1 MRRILEIVRKEFAQ
15 LRRDRRLLGILIVAP
30 VFQLFIL
37 GYAATTDLREVPV
50 AVCDMDRSASS
61 RSLLDA
67 VSASGDFRLRHF
79 VDAPQ
84 ELDVYLDRNKVDL
97 ALVIPRDYGRRVIRG
112 EAATVQ
118 VLVDGTRTNAGLA
131 LSQLSGA
138 IGQHAQFILLDRLTK
153 RGISGERP
161 EVQLATRV
169 WYNPELKS
177 RNFML
182 PGVLALVLLIIATA
196 ATSMAIVREKENGT
210 IEQIIVTPIRS
221 LELIAGKLIPFAI
234 VGMVEVLLVLSVATL
249 WFRVPLKGSGV
260 LLLTLTFLFVITTQG
275 MGLFVSTVSRT
286 QQQAMMIIIFFIALP
301 MILLS
306 GFVFPI
312 ENMPK
317 PIQPITYLMPLR
329 YFLVI
334 VRGIFLKGVGM
345 EVLWP
350 RVVALAAFA
359 FGILALAVAR
369 FQKRVG

>member
-1 MRRILEIVRKEFAQ
+1 
-15 LRRDRRLLGILIVAP
+15 
-30 VFQLFIL
+30 
-37 GYAATTDLREVPV
+37 
-50 AVCDMDRSASS
+50 
-61 RSLLDA
+61 
-67 VSASGDFRLRHF
+67 
-79 VDAPQ
+79 
-84 ELDVYLDRNKVDL
+84 
-97 ALVIPRDYGRRVIRG
+97 
-112 EAATVQ
+112 
-118 VLVDGTRTNAGLA
+118 
-131 LSQLSGA
+131 
-138 IGQHAQFILLDRLTK
+138 
-153 RGISGERP
+153 
-161 EVQLATRV
+161 
-169 WYNPELKS
+169 
-177 RNFML
+177 
-182 PGVLALVLLIIATA
+182 
-196 ATSMAIVREKENGT
+196 
-210 IEQIIVTPIRS
+210 
-221 LELIAGKLIPFAI
+221 
-234 VGMVEVLLVLSVATL
+234 
-249 WFRVPLKGSGV
+249 VPLKGSGV

>member
-1 MRRILEIVRKEFAQ
+1 
-15 LRRDRRLLGILIVAP
+15 
-30 VFQLFIL
+30 
-37 GYAATTDLREVPV
+37 
-50 AVCDMDRSASS
+50 
-61 RSLLDA
+61 
-67 VSASGDFRLRHF
+67 
-79 VDAPQ
+79 
-84 ELDVYLDRNKVDL
+84 
-97 ALVIPRDYGRRVIRG
+97 
-112 EAATVQ
+112 
-118 VLVDGTRTNAGLA
+118 

>member
-1 MRRILEIVRKEFAQ
+1 MRRVLEIVRKEFAQ

-50 AVCDMDRSASS
+50 AVCDTDRSASS
-61 RSLLDA
+61 RSLLEA
-67 VSASGDFRLRHF
+67 VSASGDFRLRYF

-84 ELDVYLDRNKVDL
+84 ELDMYLDRNKADL
-97 ALVIPRDYGRRVIRG
+97 ALVIPRDYGRKVVRG

-138 IGQHAQFILLDRLTK
+138 VGQHAQFILLDRLTK

-260 LLLTLTFLFVITTQG
+260 LLLALTFLFVITTQG
-275 MGLFVSTVSRT
+275 MGLFVSTISRT

-334 VRGIFLKGVGM
+334 VRGIFLKGVGI

-350 RVVALAAFA
+350 RVLALAAFA